1 MTEGR
6 EFSPPLSAPTN
17 SPTVADAADAAP
29 GMMKMASDLVDS
41 GVGGGPEA
49 FRSTGAS
56 SSPNSL
62 ARTSPGTG
70 YYRPP
75 TAGEH
80 VEQNISHSDVPRRP
94 LPVVCRC

>member
-1 MTEGR
+1 MN
-6 EFSPPLSAPTN
+6 L
-17 SPTVADAADAAP
+17 PTVPEAVDAAP

-49 FRSTGAS
+49 VRSTEAS

-62 ARTSPGTG
+62 ARISPRTR
-70 YYRPP
+70 YRRPP
-75 TAGEH
+75 TTGEH
-80 VEQNISHSDVPRRP
+80 AEQNVSPSDVPRRP